1 MNNSPNA
8 VVGTLRILFVVI
20 FGLFLLTGFVLVFAQ
35 IIGLITTSPNL
46 VTWASTTLN
55 APAVVLASLGGIV
68 AFIYSYVD
76 KSAGS
81 AEEEE

>member
-1 MNNSPNA
+1 MNQVPHA
-8 VVGTLRILFVVI
+8 VVGVLRLLFVVI

-35 IIGLITTSPNL
+35 IIGLIVTSPDL

-76 KSAGS
+76 NSAAP